1 MIQPDLWMKELTE
14 KLKVLFEDRLTFVG
28 LQGSY
33 QRNEAHEESDI
44 DAVVILETLTIQD
57 IKAYRELLSTMPEGE
72 KSCGFLSG
80 RQELKSWPKHEL
92 FQFAQ
97 DTRTFYGDLNRL
109 LPAVDRQDILQGAK
123 ISAANLYHACCHAA
137 VHEADPL
144 DALKGLYKGAFFL
157 MQLVYYLRQGVYLH
171 TKSEL
176 SQKLPGD
183 EQEILTLS
191 MNWTAHCDRVSEN
204 PDRYFDLLLRW
215 TAQIL
220 DSSF

>member
-14 KLKVLFEDRLTFVG
+14 KLIVLFEDRLAFVG

-33 QRNEAHEESDI
+33 QRNEAHEGSDI
-44 DAVVILETLTIQD
+44 DAVVIFETLTIQD
-57 IKAYRELLSTMPEGE
+57 IKAYRELLSTMPDGE

-80 RQELKSWPKHEL
+80 RQELQNRPKHEL

-97 DTRTFYGDLNRL
+97 DTRAFYGDLSSL
-109 LPAVDRQDILQGAK
+109 LPAFDRQDILQGTK

-137 VHEADPL
+137 VHEGDPL

-176 SQKLPGD
+176 SKKLSGE
-183 EQEILTLS
+183 EQEILTFS
-191 MNWTAHCDRVSEN
+191 MNWSGNCDRVCEN
-204 PDRYFDLLLRW
+204 PDRFFDLLLGW